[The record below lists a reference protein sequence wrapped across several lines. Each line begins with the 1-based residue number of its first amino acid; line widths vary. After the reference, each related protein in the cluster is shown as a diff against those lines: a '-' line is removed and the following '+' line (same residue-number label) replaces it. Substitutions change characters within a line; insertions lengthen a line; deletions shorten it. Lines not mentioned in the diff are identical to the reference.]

1 LFTGIK
7 PQPVFYEQTSLDLNF
22 LVDYYETITNRITT
36 ILESNPKVH
45 LCEEVIG
52 FDPLNSF
59 RIGQYVHY
67 RHFVMILKNNRQVF
81 IHNESVG
88 EINVDNRVFVIY
100 EKNGRL

>member
-1 LFTGIK
+1 
-7 PQPVFYEQTSLDLNF
+7 
-22 LVDYYETITNRITT
+22 LVEYYQAITYRITA
-36 ILESNPKVH
+36 ILESNPRVH

-67 RHFVMILKNNRQVF
+67 RHFVMIQKNNQQLF

-88 EINVDNRVFVIY
+88 EINVENRVFVIY